1 MFNFFNYT
9 SLSKLTYFL
18 PPELL
23 HQFFLQAFKFNIFKK
38 KKRFENLETKV
49 LGKHYNN
56 PIGLAAGF
64 DKNAEVINGSFNL
77 NFGFVEVELF
87 LKHYQLSI
95 LMQDE
100 PLRQHH
106 HIQVLAV

>member
-1 MFNFFNYT
+1 MFNFLNYT

-23 HQFFLQAFKFNIFKK
+23 HDFFLQALRFNLFKK
-38 KKRFENLETKV
+38 KKKFENLETKV
-49 LGKHYNN
+49 LGKQFDN

-77 NFGFVEVELF
+77 V
-87 LKHYQLSI
+87 S
-95 LMQDE
+95 
-100 PLRQHH
+100 
-106 HIQVLAV
+106 VLWK